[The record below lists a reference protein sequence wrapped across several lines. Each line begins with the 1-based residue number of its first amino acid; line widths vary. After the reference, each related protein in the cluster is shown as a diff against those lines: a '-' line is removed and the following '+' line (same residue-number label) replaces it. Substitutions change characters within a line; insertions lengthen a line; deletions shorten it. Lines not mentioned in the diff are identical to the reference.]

1 MIALTVMD
9 SVNLHRFPCCWLYYS
24 VQVCLVNYSCLVWE
38 LKVLCSLWV
47 CLVLRLH
54 FLNVAV
60 LHCVWIYPCW
70 IKVVMAKW
78 SVLNQWSFKP
88 NCIGK
93 RFITRSFL
101 KLFMRWSSSGL
112 KNEQR
117 LPKCCDSLQL
127 LHLVP
132 QLIPCFNLLYTNNGH
147 CCVLPLK

>member
-9 SVNLHRFPCCWLYYS
+9 FVNLHRFPCCVDCIILFRCAY
-24 VQVCLVNYSCLVWE
+24 LIILVWSE
-38 LKVLCSLWV
+38 NLILCSLWV

-93 RFITRSFL
+93 RFITQSFL
-101 KLFMRWSSSGL
+101 KPFMLWSSSGL
-112 KNEQR
+112 KNER

-132 QLIPCFNLLYTNNGH
+132 QLIPCFNLLYKNNGH
-147 CCVLPLK
+147 SFVSVYCH